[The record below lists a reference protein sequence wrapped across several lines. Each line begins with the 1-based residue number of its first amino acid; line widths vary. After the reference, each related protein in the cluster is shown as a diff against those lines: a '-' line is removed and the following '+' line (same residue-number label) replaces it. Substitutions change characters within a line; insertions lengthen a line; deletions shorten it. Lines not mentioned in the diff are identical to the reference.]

1 MKANT
6 QHGNGKCGRKKS
18 LLLIASSPV
27 VKMAALVSLPAIV
40 AMIIGVQPR
49 PRAPQ
54 HGDASP
60 ILHYVH
66 SGRLVADLRTAAA
79 MVEFIL
85 EPVPPDLPVT
95 SPAHAG

>member
-1 MKANT
+1 MKARTNDR
-6 QHGNGKCGRKKS
+6 NRKSTRQKW
-18 LLLIASSPV
+18 LLLVASSRLV
-27 VKMAALVSLPAIV
+27 RMAVFISFAGLLTL
-40 AMIIGVQPR
+40 IIAVQPTSR
-49 PRAPQ
+49 SPH
-54 HGDASP
+54 HGATSP
-60 ILHYVH
+60 LLHYVH